1 MEAMQ
6 PGEHSMF
13 TEPRTISHWPH
24 AGRPLVIAHR
34 GASGYAPENTFAAF
48 QLAVEQGADMVEL
61 DVHLSR
67 DGEVVV
73 IHDDRLERTTDGHG
87 LVGAATLAEL
97 RRLDAGAWR
106 DARFAGQRIP
116 TLDEVL
122 AWARG
127 RTRLAIEIKNGPNF
141 YVRIEEK
148 VAALLD
154 RHAMLDQALVIS
166 FDHHA
171 LRRLRQIEP
180 RITTGVL
187 YAARPIDPVA
197 LASTSGATVLEPHW
211 SYVTAEDVQV
221 AHAAGLRLA
230 AWATSDPEVL
240 RRLIACGVDGIATDH
255 PDVLIGLLGGP

>member
-1 MEAMQ
+1 MSVEQRLA
-6 PGEHSMF
+6 SN
-13 TEPRTISHWPH
+13 WPSP
-24 AGRPLVIAHR
+24 GRPLVIAHR
-34 GASGYAPENTFAAF
+34 GASGYAPENTLAAF

-87 LVGAATLAEL
+87 LVGSATLAEL

-106 DARFAGQRIP
+106 GAQFTGQRIP

-122 AWARG
+122 AWAHG
-127 RTRLAIEIKNGPNF
+127 RTRLAIEIKNGPYF
-141 YVRIEEK
+141 YPDIEAK
-148 VAALLD
+148 VAALLA

-171 LRRLRQIEP
+171 LRRLRAIDP

-187 YAARPIDPVA
+187 YAARPVDPVA
-197 LASTSGATVLEPHW
+197 LASACGAAVLEPHW
-211 SYVTAEDVQV
+211 SYVTPEDVQR
-221 AHAAGLRLA
+221 AHAAGLRVV
-230 AWATSDPEVL
+230 AWSTSAPDVL
-240 RRLIACGVDGIATDH
+240 QHLIASGVDGIATDH
-255 PDVLIGLLGGP
+255 PDLLRGLLGVG